1 MINVH
6 HREHGERRDLFFYP
20 IGRRRC
26 DKRDYPQG
34 SCNFYV
40 LFCRR
45 LIIFCLPS
53 SPGKQKDI
61 FYLRDLCV
69 SAVNLFFILLVFIL
83 LPSISHAT
91 EEDPLEDM
99 DLNSLTEETSV
110 DDTAKFLS
118 ISGYLES
125 RNQIRVKDVDEPISL
140 RQRLWLD
147 CYLGRD
153 WIRGFANAYFDY
165 DPAVRDWTDDN
176 DEIYYVELNEA
187 YLTVDTERIDFIFGK
202 KMMRWG
208 TGDGINPMDL
218 INPRDYR
225 DPIASARADARL
237 PILLADGIFLLGPV
251 TLEGVLIPKS
261 EVNEFPLPDSPW
273 EPKPLKEMRRSAE
286 SGEIVLSLR
295 EEPDDWFKDSE
306 FAFRVSTVW
315 KGFDLAL
322 LYYNGYTDDPVYH
335 RDYLSG
341 GRMRFTPRYQRYQA
355 YGFNFAKGFERATVR
370 GELAVKPGL
379 LFSIDLDDPAYK
391 KDCDGLVTRDLYQ
404 GVIGIDR
411 TFFTNLYVNLQFFT
425 DLIEDG
431 QESIASKR
439 KTHGVSFEIS
449 DKFLDDDLTA
459 GFRGTFFTSDEG
471 LAAEIFA
478 EYKIGDNWQI
488 APGYMTF
495 NGPKDSRLGQFS
507 HNDMIYFRLRYS
519 F

>member
-1 MINVH
+1 MRNI
-6 HREHGERRDLFFYP
+6 HRGDTENSEVLFFYP
-20 IGRRRC
+20 IARRRW

-118 ISGYLES
+118 IGGYLES
-125 RNQIRVKDVDEPISL
+125 RNQVRVKDVDEPISL

-147 CYLGRD
+147 CYLGQG
-153 WIRGFANAYFDY
+153 WIRGFASAYFDY
-165 DPAVRDWTDDN
+165 DPAVRDWTKAT
-176 DEIYYVELNEA
+176 DELYHVDLNEA
-187 YLTVDTERIDFIFGK
+187 YLTIDTEWIDLILGK

-237 PILLADGIFLLGPV
+237 PILLANGIFLLGPV
-251 TLEGVLIPKS
+251 TVEGVLIPKP
-261 EVNEFPLPDSPW
+261 EVNKFSLPNSPW
-273 EPKPLKEMRRSAE
+273 EPKALKELRRSAK
-286 SGEIVLSLR
+286 SGEIVLAPR
-295 EEPDDWFKDSE
+295 EKPDNWFEDAE
-306 FAFRVSTVW
+306 FALRVSTVTG
-315 KGFDLAL
+315 GFDLAL
-322 LYYNGYTDDPVYH
+322 LFYNGYTDDPAYH
-335 RDYLSG
+335 RDYLAD
-341 GRMRFTPRYQRYQA
+341 GRMRFTPRYQRYRA

-379 LFSIDLDDPAYK
+379 LFSIDSNHPLYK
-391 KDCDGLVTRDLYQ
+391 EDSDGLVSRDLYQ

-411 TFFTNLYVNLQFFT
+411 TFFTNLYFNVQFFI

-431 QESIASKR
+431 QESLAAKR
-439 KTHGVSFEIS
+439 ETHGITFEIS

-459 GFRGTFFTSDEG
+459 GFRGMSFTSNDG
-471 LAAEIFA
+471 SASEIFA

-488 APGYMTF
+488 APGYMAF
-495 NGPKDSRLGQFS
+495 NGPKDSHLGQFND
-507 HNDMIYFRLRYS
+507 NDMVYLRLRYS